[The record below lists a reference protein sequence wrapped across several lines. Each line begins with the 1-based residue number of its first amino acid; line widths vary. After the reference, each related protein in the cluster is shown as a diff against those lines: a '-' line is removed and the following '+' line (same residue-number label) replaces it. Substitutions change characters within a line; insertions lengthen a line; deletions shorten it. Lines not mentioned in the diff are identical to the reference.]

1 VIVPRS
7 ACINAG
13 SPPRVVIPIA
23 LLVILLASCILAA
36 AQTQPA
42 SLTGTIVDADGA
54 VITTAVVT
62 LDEPG
67 YARQITLVAG
77 DGTFTFYNLS
87 PGPFQLTFTA
97 PGFASKTIPGELQ
110 PGQIDQLSQIKL
122 EVAANLQVAV
132 AETQEQIATEQVH
145 VEEQQRV
152 LGIFPNYWVIYDPN
166 PAPLKTRQKYQ
177 LAWKASINPVSFG
190 VAAVFAALEQSRN
203 LYSGYGQGW
212 QGYGKRLGAA
222 EADSVAGTF
231 IGGAILPG
239 LFHQDPR
246 YYYQGSG
253 STKSRLRH
261 ALLSSIICKGDNGR
275 SQFNYSNMLGDFAA
289 GALSYTYYPASNR
302 NGVGLFFGNAAL
314 GIAGSS
320 AGAVFQ
326 EFFLRKFTSHAHG
339 PSQQN

>member
-1 VIVPRS
+1 MS
-7 ACINAG
+7 ARY
-13 SPPRVVIPIA
+13 SLL
-23 LLVILLASCILAA
+23 LLVTCALAA
-36 AQTQPA
+36 CAQSQTRPP
-42 SLTGTIVDADGA
+42 SITGTIVDADGA
-54 VITTAVVT
+54 VITTAAVT
-62 LDEPG
+62 LDQPG
-67 YARQITLVAG
+67 YAPQKTPAAG
-77 DGTFTFYNLS
+77 DGTFTFYNLA
-87 PGPFQLTFTA
+87 PGPFQLTITA
-97 PGFASKTIPGELQ
+97 PGFATKTIPGELQ
-110 PGQIDQLSQIKL
+110 PGQIDQLSQIQL

-246 YYYQGSG
+246 YYYQGTG
-253 STKSRLRH
+253 TTKSRLRH
-261 ALLSSIICKGDNGR
+261 ALLASVICKGDNGR
-275 SQFNYSNMLGDFAA
+275 WQPNYSSMLGDLAA

-302 NGVGLFFGNAAL
+302 NGVSLFFGNAAL

-320 AGAVFQ
+320 VGAVFE
-326 EFFLRKFTSHAHG
+326 EFLLRKFTSHTHG
-339 PSQQN
+339 LSQQN